1 MYFTDKEDRYLSSID
16 RTGRPLTQAVLT
28 NIMETQ
34 MERDYIKG
42 GAFLIEDRT
51 ATEIFTPEDFTEEQ
65 RMIGETTREFVDN
78 EVRPNLEAMEK
89 HAWEIARE
97 LVHKAGELGLLGS
110 TIPEEYGGL
119 GLDQTTSVVIAEM
132 MGRAGGFGTTFGA
145 DSSIGLLPL
154 LYFGSEELKKEWIPK
169 IVSGETVTAYC
180 LTESGS
186 GSDAQAAKT
195 VARLTD
201 DGQYYVLNGEKM
213 FISNGSFADVFIVF
227 AKVDGEKDKF
237 SAFVVPRSENC
248 RPGAEEHKM
257 GIKSSS
263 TTPLILSECKIPAT
277 NLIGN
282 VGDGAKIAFNILNV
296 GRFKL
301 GASVTGG
308 AKLAIHESVRYANE
322 RQQFNKAISSF
333 GAIKHKIAEMCVR
346 TWVSESITYR
356 TVGMIDALIG
366 DGASDDKKLQSI
378 EEYAVESSINKVA
391 CSEALDY
398 VVDEMVQIY
407 GGYGYSA
414 DYPAEKAYRDS
425 RINRIFEG
433 TNEINR
439 MLIPGQLLRRAMKG
453 KLGLLQAA
461 KALQDEIL
469 NPQMSFDEDTSL
481 LAAEL
486 KLARNAKKIALMV
499 LGTAAQKY
507 MTELQNQQEVLLNCA
522 DIIMDAY
529 QMESAILRTLKFADK
544 NGEGA
549 AGRYIDMTQV
559 FCNDAIQRVEMK
571 ARNTLAAI
579 AEGDEMRML
588 LTALKRF
595 TKNNSPINTVAA
607 RQRIAGVA
615 IAANSYPF

>member
-1 MYFTDKEDRYLSSID
+1 
-16 RTGRPLTQAVLT
+16 
-28 NIMETQ
+28 MEAQ
-34 MERDYIKG
+34 MEKEYMKG
-42 GAFLIEDRT
+42 GEFLIADT
-51 ATEIFTPEDFTEEQ
+51 AEIFTPEDFTEEH
-65 RMIGETTREFVDN
+65 RMIADTTREFVDN

-89 HAWEIARE
+89 HAWEVARE
-97 LVHKAGELGLLGS
+97 LLQKAGELGLIGS

-119 GLDQTTSVVIAEM
+119 ALDQVSGVVIAEN

-154 LYFGSEELKKEWIPK
+154 LYFASEDLKKKWIPR
-169 IVSGETVTAYC
+169 IVSGEVVGAYC

-186 GSDAQAAKT
+186 GSDAQGAKT
-195 VARLTD
+195 TARLTE
-201 DGQYYVLNGEKM
+201 DGRHYVLNGEKM
-213 FISNGSFADVFIVF
+213 FITNGSFADVYIVF
-227 AKVDGEKDKF
+227 AKVDGEKEKF
-237 SAFVVPRSENC
+237 SAFVVERSENC
-248 RPGAEEHKM
+248 RPGSEEHKM
-257 GIKSSS
+257 GIKASS
-263 TTPLILSECKIPAT
+263 TTPLILSDAKIPTT

-308 AKLAIHESVRYANE
+308 AKLAIHETIRYANE
-322 RQQFNKAISSF
+322 RQQFGKPISSF
-333 GAIKHKIAEMCVR
+333 GAIKHKLAEMAIR

-356 TVGMIDALIG
+356 TVGMIDALIA

-439 MLIPGQLLRRAMKG
+439 MLIPGMLLKRAMKG
-453 KLGLLQAA
+453 KLGLLQAG

-469 NPQMSFDEDTSL
+469 NPQMSFNEDSGL
-481 LAAEL
+481 LAAET
-486 KLARNAKKIALMV
+486 KLAKNAKKIALMII
-499 LGTAAQKY
+499 GTAAQKY
-507 MTELQNQQEVLLNCA
+507 MTALQDQQEILLNAA

-529 QMESAILRTLKFADK
+529 QMETAILRAKKIAEK
-544 NGEGA
+544 NGEEA
-549 AGRYIDMTQV
+549 AGRYIDMAGV

-571 ARNTLAAI
+571 ARNTIAAMS
-579 AEGDEMRML
+579 EGDEMRTL

-595 TKNNSPINTVAA
+595 TKNNSPINTLAA
-607 RQRIAGVA
+607 RQRVA
-615 IAANSYPF
+615 DTLITANKYVF

>member
-1 MYFTDKEDRYLSSID
+1 MD
-16 RTGRPLTQAVLT
+16 
-28 NIMETQ
+28 TQ
-34 MERDYIKG
+34 MQKEYMKG
-42 GAFLIEDRT
+42 GEFLIADS
-51 ATEIFTPEDFTEEQ
+51 AEIFTPEDFTDEQ

-78 EVRPNLEAMEK
+78 EVAPQLPAMEQ
-89 HAWEIARE
+89 HAWEVARD
-97 LVHKAGELGLLGS
+97 LVKKGGELGLLGS

-119 GLDQTTSVVIAEM
+119 GLDQVTGAVIAEM

-145 DSSIGLLPL
+145 QTSIGLLPI
-154 LYFGSEELKKEWIPK
+154 LYFGSDELKKTWIPK
-169 IVSGETVTAYC
+169 IVSGEVVTAYC

-186 GSDAQAAKT
+186 GSDALGAKT
-195 VARLTD
+195 VAKLSD
-201 DGQYYVLNGEKM
+201 DGATYTLNGEKM

-237 SAFVVPRSENC
+237 SAFVVERSETC
-248 RPGAEEHKM
+248 RPGGEEHKM

-263 TTPLILSECKIPAT
+263 TTPIVLADCVIPAG

-322 RQQFNKAISSF
+322 REQFNKKISSF
-333 GAIKHKIAEMCVR
+333 GAIKHKLAEMAIR
-346 TWVSESITYR
+346 TWVAESITYR

-366 DGASDDKKLQSI
+366 DGADDAKKLQSI

-407 GGYGYSA
+407 GGYGYTA
-414 DYPAEKAYRDS
+414 EYPAEKAYRDS

-439 MLIPGQLLRRAMKG
+439 MLIPGQLMKRAMKG
-453 KLGLLQAA
+453 KLGIIPAA

-481 LAAEL
+481 LAAET
-486 KLARNAKKIALMV
+486 KLAQNAKKTALMV

-507 MTELQNQQEVLLNCA
+507 MMGLSEQQEVLLNCA

-529 QMESAILRTLKFADK
+529 QMETSILRAKKFADA
-544 NGEGA
+544 NGEEA
-549 AGRYIDMTQV
+549 AGRQIDMAAV
-559 FCNDAIQRVEMK
+559 YCNDAMQRVDAK
-571 ARNTLAAI
+571 AKNTIAAI
-579 AEGDEMRML
+579 AEGDEGRTL
-588 LTALKRF
+588 LVALKRF
-595 TKNNSPINTVAA
+595 TKNNSPINTIAA
-607 RQRIAGVA
+607 RQRIADVL
-615 IAANSYPF
+615 IEANTYPF

>member
-1 MYFTDKEDRYLSSID
+1 MD
-16 RTGRPLTQAVLT
+16 
-28 NIMETQ
+28 TQ
-34 MERDYIKG
+34 MEKEYMKG
-42 GAFLIEDRT
+42 GEFLIADT
-51 ATEIFTPEDFTEEQ
+51 ADIFTPEDFTEEQ

-78 EVRPNLEAMEK
+78 EIQPQLPALEK
-89 HAWEIARE
+89 HAWDIARE
-97 LVHKAGELGLLGS
+97 LVKKGGDLGLLGA

-119 GLDQTTSVVIAEM
+119 GLDQTTGVVIAEYI
-132 MGRAGGFGTTFGA
+132 GRAGGFGTTFGA
-145 DSSIGLLPL
+145 QTSIGLLPL
-154 LYFGSEELKKEWIPK
+154 LYFGSEELKNRWIPK
-169 IVSGETVTAYC
+169 IVSGEIVTAYC
-180 LTESGS
+180 LTEAGS
-186 GSDAQAAKT
+186 GSDALGAKT
-195 VARLTD
+195 VARLTE
-201 DGQYYVLNGEKM
+201 DGQHYILNGEKM
-213 FISNGSFADVFIVF
+213 FISNGSFADVHIVF
-227 AKVDGEKDKF
+227 ARVDGVKEKF
-237 SAFVVPRSENC
+237 SAFVVERSENC

-263 TTPLILSECKIPAT
+263 TTPLILSDAKIPVT

-308 AKLAIHESVRYANE
+308 AKLALTEAIKYANE
-322 RQQFNKAISSF
+322 RHQFGKSISSF
-333 GAIKHKIAEMCVR
+333 GAIKHKLAEMAIR
-346 TWVSESITYR
+346 TWISESITYR

-366 DGASDDKKLQSI
+366 DGADNAKKLQSI

-398 VVDEMVQIY
+398 VVDEMVQIF

-439 MLIPGQLLRRAMKG
+439 LLIPGQLMKRALKG
-453 KLGLLQAA
+453 KLGIIPAA

-469 NPQMSFDEDTSL
+469 NPQMSFDEDNGV
-481 LAAEL
+481 LAAETR
-486 KLARNAKKIALMV
+486 LAQNAKKVALMV

-507 MTELQNQQEVLLNCA
+507 MMALADQQEVLLNCA

-529 QMESAILRTLKFADK
+529 QMETAVLRAKKIAAR
-544 NGEGA
+544 NGQEA
-549 AGRYIDMTQV
+549 HGRYVDIAAV

-571 ARNTLAAI
+571 ARNTIAAI
-579 AEGDEMRML
+579 AEGDEGRTL
-588 LTALKRF
+588 LVALKRF
-595 TKNNSPINTVAA
+595 TKNNSPINTIAA
-607 RQRIAGVA
+607 RQRIAA
-615 IAANSYPF
+615 ELIEANKYVY

>member
-1 MYFTDKEDRYLSSID
+1 
-16 RTGRPLTQAVLT
+16 
-28 NIMETQ
+28 MEK
-34 MERDYIKG
+34 DYIKG

-51 ATEIFTPEDFTEEQ
+51 PGEIFTPEDFTDEQ
-65 RMIGETTREFVDN
+65 RMIGDTTREFVDN
-78 EVRPNLEAMEK
+78 EVRPNLEAMEN

-97 LVHKAGELGLLGS
+97 LLKKAGELGLLGS

-119 GLDQTTSVVIAEM
+119 GLDQTTSVIIAEM

-145 DSSIGLLPL
+145 HSSIGLLPI
-154 LYFGSEELKKEWIPK
+154 LYFGSEELKQKWIPK
-169 IVSGETVTAYC
+169 IVSGEVVTAYC

-186 GSDAQAAKT
+186 GSDALGAKT
-195 VARLTD
+195 TARLI
-201 DGQYYVLNGEKM
+201 DGGENYVLNGEKM

-227 AKVDGEKDKF
+227 AKVDGEKEKF
-237 SAFVVPRSENC
+237 SAFVVERSENC
-248 RPGAEEHKM
+248 RPGSEEHKM
-257 GIKSSS
+257 GIRSSS
-263 TTPLILSECKIPAT
+263 TTPLVLADAKIPVT
-277 NLIGN
+277 NLVGN

-322 RQQFNKAISSF
+322 RYQFGKPISSF
-333 GAIKHKIAEMCVR
+333 GAIKHKLAEMAIR

-366 DGASDDKKLQSI
+366 DGADNARKMQSI
-378 EEYAVESSINKVA
+378 EEYSVESSINKVA

-439 MLIPGQLLRRAMKG
+439 MLIPGQLLKRAMKG

-461 KALQDEIL
+461 MALQDEIL

-486 KLARNAKKIALMV
+486 NLAKNAKKVALMV

-507 MTELQNQQEVLLNCA
+507 MTGLQDQQEVLLNCA

-529 QMESAILRTLKFADK
+529 QMESSILRATKISGNQSED
-544 NGEGA
+544 A
-549 AGRYIDMTQV
+549 AARFVDMASV
-559 FCNDAIQRVEMK
+559 YCNDAIQRVEMK
-571 ARNTLAAI
+571 AKNTLAAI
-579 AEGDEMRML
+579 AKGDEARTL
-588 LTALKRF
+588 LAALKRF
-595 TKNNSPINTVAA
+595 TKNNSPVNTIAA
-607 RQRIAGVA
+607 RQRVA
-615 IAANSYPF
+615 DALIQANTYCF

>member
-1 MYFTDKEDRYLSSID
+1 MD
-16 RTGRPLTQAVLT
+16 
-28 NIMETQ
+28 TQ
-34 MERDYIKG
+34 MEREYMKG
-42 GAFLIEDRT
+42 GEFLIADT
-51 ATEIFTPEDFTEEQ
+51 AEIFTPEDFNDEQ
-65 RMIGETTREFVDN
+65 KMIGETTREFVDN
-78 EVRPNLEAMEK
+78 EVQPNLEAMEK
-89 HAWEIARE
+89 HAWEVARG
-97 LVHKAGELGLLGS
+97 LVKKAGDLGLLGA

-119 GLDQTTSVVIAEM
+119 ALDQTTSVVIAEM

-145 DSSIGLLPL
+145 QTSIGLLPI
-154 LYFGSEELKKEWIPK
+154 LYFGSEELKQHWIPK
-169 IVSGETVTAYC
+169 IISGEVITAYC

-186 GSDAQAAKT
+186 GSDALGAKT
-195 VARLTD
+195 VARLTE
-201 DGQYYVLNGEKM
+201 DGQHYVLNGEKM
-213 FISNGSFADVFIVF
+213 FISNGSFADVYIVF

-237 SAFVVPRSENC
+237 SAFVVERSETC
-248 RPGAEEHKM
+248 RPGNEEHKM

-263 TTPLILSECKIPAT
+263 TTPLILSDAKIPAT

-308 AKLAIHESVRYANE
+308 AKLAVTESIKYANE
-322 RQQFNKAISSF
+322 REQFGKPISSF
-333 GAIKHKIAEMCVR
+333 GAIKHKIAEMAIR
-346 TWVSESITYR
+346 TWVAESITYR

-366 DGASDDKKLQSI
+366 DGADDAKKLQSI

-439 MLIPGQLLRRAMKG
+439 LLIPGQLMKRAMKG
-453 KLGLLQAA
+453 KLGIIPAA

-481 LAAEL
+481 LGAES
-486 KLARNAKKIALMV
+486 KLAQNAKKIALMV

-507 MTELQNQQEVLLNCA
+507 MMALADQQEVLLNCA

-529 QMESAILRTLKFADK
+529 QMETAVLRAKKIAEAK
-544 NGEGA
+544 GEDGA
-549 AGRYIDMTQV
+549 ALYADIASV
-559 FCNDAIQRVEMK
+559 YCNDAIQRIEMK
-571 ARNTLAAI
+571 ARNTIAAI
-579 AEGDEMRML
+579 AEGDEGRTL
-588 LTALKRF
+588 LVALKRF
-595 TKNNSPINTVAA
+595 TKNNSPINTIAA
-607 RQRIAGVA
+607 RQKIADEL
-615 IAANSYPF
+615 IAANKYAF

>member
-1 MYFTDKEDRYLSSID
+1 
-16 RTGRPLTQAVLT
+16 
-28 NIMETQ
+28 MEVQ
-34 MERDYIKG
+34 MEKEYMKG
-42 GAFLIEDRT
+42 GEFLIAET
-51 ATEIFTPEDFTEEQ
+51 TEVFTPEDLTEEQ
-65 RMIGETTREFVDN
+65 RMIGDTTREFVDN
-78 EVRPNLEAMEK
+78 EVHPQLPAMEQ
-89 HAWEIARE
+89 HAWEVARD
-97 LVHKAGELGLLGS
+97 LVRKGGELGLLGA

-119 GLDQTTSVVIAEM
+119 GLDQTTGVVIAEM

-145 DSSIGLLPL
+145 HTSIGLLPI
-154 LYFGSEELKKEWIPK
+154 LYFGSEELKNTWIPK
-169 IVSGETVTAYC
+169 IVSGEVVAAYC

-186 GSDAQAAKT
+186 GSDALGAKT
-195 VARLTD
+195 TAKLSE
-201 DGQYYVLNGEKM
+201 DGTTYTLNGEKM
-213 FISNGSFADVFIVF
+213 FISNGSFADMFIVF
-227 AKVDGEKDKF
+227 AKVDGEKEKF
-237 SAFVVPRSENC
+237 SAFVVERSDSC

-263 TTPLILSECKIPAT
+263 TTPIILSDCKIPAT

-282 VGDGAKIAFNILNV
+282 VGDGAKIAFNVLNV

-308 AKLAIHESVRYANE
+308 AKLAIHETVRYANE
-322 RQQFNKAISSF
+322 REQFGKKISSF
-333 GAIKHKIAEMCVR
+333 GAIKHKLAEMAIR

-366 DGASDDKKLQSI
+366 DGADSATKLQSI

-439 MLIPGQLLRRAMKG
+439 MLIPGQLMKRAMKG

-469 NPQMSFDEDTSL
+469 NPTMSFDDDTSL
-481 LAAEL
+481 LAAET
-486 KLARNAKKIALMV
+486 KLAQNAKKIALMV

-507 MTELQNQQEVLLNCA
+507 MMALAEQQEVLINCA

-529 QMESAILRTLKFADK
+529 QMETAILRAKKQAESK
-544 NGEGA
+544 GEETA
-549 AGRYIDMTQV
+549 ARQIDRASV
-559 FCNDAIQRVEMK
+559 YCNDAIQRIEAAAK
-571 ARNTLAAI
+571 NTIAAI
-579 AEGDEMRML
+579 AEGDEGRTL
-588 LTALKRF
+588 LVALKRF
-595 TKNNSPINTVAA
+595 TKNNSPINTIAA
-607 RQRIAGVA
+607 RQRIAETM
-615 IAANSYPF
+615 IQANTYTF

>member
-1 MYFTDKEDRYLSSID
+1 MDAR
-16 RTGRPLTQAVLT
+16 
-28 NIMETQ
+28 MEQ
-34 MERDYIKG
+34 DFIKG
-42 GAFLIEDRT
+42 GSFLIEERT
-51 ATEIFTPEDFTEEQ
+51 PEEIFTPEDLNEEQ
-65 RMIGETTREFVDN
+65 RMIGETTREFVDT
-78 EVRPNLEAMEK
+78 EVRPAISDMEK
-89 HAWEIARE
+89 HDWQMARD
-97 LVHKAGELGLLGS
+97 LLAKGGELGLLGA

-119 GLDQTTSVVIAEM
+119 ALDQTSGVVIAEM

-145 DSSIGLLPL
+145 QTSIGLLPI
-154 LYFGSEELKKEWIPK
+154 LYFGSEELKEKWIPK
-169 IVSGETVTAYC
+169 IVSGEVVTAYC
-180 LTESGS
+180 LSEAGS
-186 GSDAQAAKT
+186 GSDALGAKCN
-195 VARLTD
+195 AKLSE
-201 DGQYYVLNGEKM
+201 DGSEYVLNGEKM
-213 FISNGSFADVFIVF
+213 WISNGGFADVFIVF
-227 AKVDGEKDKF
+227 AKVDGEKEKF
-237 SAFVVPRSENC
+237 SAFVVERSENC

-263 TTPLILSECKIPAT
+263 TTPLILSDARVPVG

-308 AKLAIHESVRYANE
+308 AKLALFEAIRYANE
-322 RQQFNKAISSF
+322 RHQFNKPISSF
-333 GAIKHKIAEMCVR
+333 GAIKHKLAEMAIR
-346 TWVSESITYR
+346 TWVAESITYR

-366 DGASDDKKLQSI
+366 DGADDEKKLRSI

-439 MLIPGQLLRRAMKG
+439 MLIPGMLMKRAMKG
-453 KLGLLQAA
+453 QIALLQAA

-469 NPQMSFDEDTSL
+469 NPQMSFDEDESL
-481 LAAEL
+481 LAAET
-486 KLARNAKKIALMV
+486 KLANNAKKIALMI

-507 MTELQNQQEVLLNCA
+507 MMELQNQQEILLNAA
-522 DIIMDAY
+522 DIIIDAY
-529 QMESAILRTLKFADK
+529 QMETAILRAKKMAENGNAD
-544 NGEGA
+544 
-549 AGRYIDMTQV
+549 RQIDMAQV

-571 ARNTLAAI
+571 ARNTIAAF
-579 AEGDEMRML
+579 AEGDEMRTL
-588 LTALKRF
+588 LVALKRF
-595 TKNNSPINTVAA
+595 TKNNSPINTIAA
-607 RQRIAGVA
+607 RQRIADTM
-615 IAANSYPF
+615 IQANKYTF